1 MLCERGCIH
10 STPLVPSRGFRVT
23 THSTPSIAH
32 LSACV
37 FVWNTEPNPLIP
49 LGESTEHL
57 GACRAEHLGLGEA
70 HSSDSSIIMFLTT
83 NEHWQ

>member
-10 STPLVPSRGFRVT
+10 STPLVLSCGFRAAT
-23 THSTPSIAH
+23 RSTSSIAH

-37 FVWNTEPNPLIP
+37 FFWNTEPNPLIP
-49 LGESTEHL
+49 LGESTEDL
-57 GACRAEHLGLGEA
+57 GACRSEPLGLGEA